1 MWLPHS
7 LLNYRKLYS
16 FLFGRFERYCP
27 VTDAG
32 FEFPTKRVSKGLVS
46 KHEIM
51 NEVRRRKRIGD
62 LPPIY
67 PNGWFG
73 LLRSEEVSVGVS
85 KAVDALGENFAVFRD
100 EEGKIHILDAYCAH
114 LGANIAV
121 GGKVCPCMH
130 AYIQMNDTHVPS
142 SQG

>member
-1 MWLPHS
+1 M
-7 LLNYRKLYS
+7 
-16 FLFGRFERYCP
+16 G
-27 VTDAG
+27 A
-32 FEFPTKRVSKGLVS
+32 
-46 KHEIM
+46 
-51 NEVRRRKRIGD
+51 
-62 LPPIY
+62 
-67 PNGWFG
+67 
-73 LLRSEEVSVGVS
+73 S

-130 AYIQMNDTHVPS
+130 ACMQMNDTHVPS